1 MKVLTRL
8 TLRNLK
14 LNRKRTIVTIIGII
28 LSAAM
33 ICGVA
38 ALIESF
44 QDLFI
49 ESAKATD
56 GNFHATFYDVPY
68 KNKGLI
74 LENANTRAG
83 MLSRDVGIARPE
95 HKADPEKPYI
105 LVKAYDDAAFEN
117 MPVQLKSGRFPMRH
131 GEIVISEQL
140 AADRNQGWE
149 IGQEITL
156 SIGNREDAGQV
167 LDFNE
172 PLTDTE
178 EFKEIK
184 RESYRITG
192 IMKKPRFESFA
203 NPGYIAITYL
213 DESLFGSDDR
223 VNISVLLDKPKE
235 VYNVVPQMAEAAGI
249 ENFSYNNELLR
260 WMGISKND
268 NYNRL
273 ITSVGLI
280 VITLIAI
287 GSVSVIYN
295 AFAISVSERKKQ
307 FGMLSSV
314 GATARQV
321 RKMVHFEAFVL
332 GLIGIPLG
340 ILSGILGIG
349 VTIKVISPI
358 IQSSIA
364 GNGVSLR
371 LVISPMV
378 IIATVFFSALII
390 LISAYLPARRA
401 ARVSP
406 IEAIRLTG
414 DISIKG
420 RKLKT
425 SRLTRWLFGFEGE
438 LALKNLKRNRKR
450 YAATVMSLFISIV
463 LYVSFSAF
471 ITYGFK
477 STEMYYDRLPYDLGV
492 FKYHDSSEGAEKFY
506 EEVSSLEGIEEY
518 SIVRSFY
525 ASIVEKDLENSRF
538 RAYIDKYS
546 PGEGVEEYHVSFSI
560 NTMNKEAYDKYL
572 KEIGVESE
580 NYGSTDRIE
589 AVLINKDM
597 VYTGRYVEY
606 KPADVSEGDI
616 LHLAADQY
624 DEAAAIEFDVEIAK
638 AAEKLPFGISYN
650 NTINLLVCEEDFE
663 VVLSL
668 IGEENANITG
678 GMFISADNP
687 DRLAETI
694 FDLNDNHFNT
704 SVDIYNV
711 SSTRN
716 ELAKT
721 KLVISIFLYGFI
733 SLITL
738 IGVTNI
744 FNTISTNVALRRRE
758 FAMLKSVGL
767 TPKGFNKILRYE
779 SIFYGLKALLYGLPV
794 SILIS
799 LLMYN
804 SVLNSFRFELILPWK
819 SIITCITGVFAIT
832 FATMIH
838 AGRKM
843 KNDNIADVL
852 KQEYL

>member
-1 MKVLTRL
+1 M
-8 TLRNLK
+8 
-14 LNRKRTIVTIIGII
+14 
-28 LSAAM
+28 
-33 ICGVA
+33 
-38 ALIESF
+38 
-44 QDLFI
+44 
-49 ESAKATD
+49 
-56 GNFHATFYDVPY
+56 
-68 KNKGLI
+68 
-74 LENANTRAG
+74 
-83 MLSRDVGIARPE
+83 
-95 HKADPEKPYI
+95 
-105 LVKAYDDAAFEN
+105 
-117 MPVQLKSGRFPMRH
+117 
-131 GEIVISEQL
+131 
-140 AADRNQGWE
+140 
-149 IGQEITL
+149 
-156 SIGNREDAGQV
+156 
-167 LDFNE
+167 DFNE

-450 YAATVMSLFISIV
+450 YAATVMSSL
-463 LYVSFSAF
+463 SA
-471 ITYGFK
+471 
-477 STEMYYDRLPYDLGV
+477 
-492 FKYHDSSEGAEKFY
+492 
-506 EEVSSLEGIEEY
+506 
-518 SIVRSFY
+518 
-525 ASIVEKDLENSRF
+525 
-538 RAYIDKYS
+538 
-546 PGEGVEEYHVSFSI
+546 
-560 NTMNKEAYDKYL
+560 
-572 KEIGVESE
+572 
-580 NYGSTDRIE
+580 
-589 AVLINKDM
+589 
-597 VYTGRYVEY
+597 
-606 KPADVSEGDI
+606 
-616 LHLAADQY
+616 
-624 DEAAAIEFDVEIAK
+624 
-638 AAEKLPFGISYN
+638 
-650 NTINLLVCEEDFE
+650 
-663 VVLSL
+663 
-668 IGEENANITG
+668 
-678 GMFISADNP
+678 
-687 DRLAETI
+687 
-694 FDLNDNHFNT
+694 
-704 SVDIYNV
+704 
-711 SSTRN
+711 
-716 ELAKT
+716 
-721 KLVISIFLYGFI
+721 
-733 SLITL
+733 
-738 IGVTNI
+738 
-744 FNTISTNVALRRRE
+744 
-758 FAMLKSVGL
+758 
-767 TPKGFNKILRYE
+767 
-779 SIFYGLKALLYGLPV
+779 
-794 SILIS
+794 
-799 LLMYN
+799 
-804 SVLNSFRFELILPWK
+804 
-819 SIITCITGVFAIT
+819 
-832 FATMIH
+832 
-838 AGRKM
+838 
-843 KNDNIADVL
+843 
-852 KQEYL
+852 